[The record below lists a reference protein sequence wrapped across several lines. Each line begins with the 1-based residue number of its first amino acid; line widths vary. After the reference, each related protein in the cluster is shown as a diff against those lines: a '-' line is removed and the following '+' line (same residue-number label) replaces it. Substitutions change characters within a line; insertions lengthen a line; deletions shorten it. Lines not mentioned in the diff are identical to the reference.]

1 MGRSY
6 SFEPFR
12 SQQPAQV
19 FKGSGAKL
27 GNDES
32 KVTLAKDEEQATTTQ
47 LPSASAHYGHNHAET
62 VTRYQKKAQARKRAA
77 KAPAAQAKSA
87 AKKATAKPAA
97 RPAATTPARKQAA
110 SATTPRMTTGT
121 AKTEKTPSRKTVAA
135 APEAVRSLGRKVL
148 TRAATAAK
156 KGVASVVKK
165 ATKVATKATTT
176 ARKATKKR

>member
-32 KVTLAKDEEQATTTQ
+32 KVTLSKDEEQATTTQ
-47 LPSASAHYGHNHAET
+47 LPSAPVHYGHNHAET

-77 KAPAAQAKSA
+77 KAPAAQAKPAA
-87 AKKATAKPAA
+87 AKKATAK
-97 RPAATTPARKQAA
+97 PAATTPARKQAA

-121 AKTEKTPSRKTVAA
+121 AKTKTEKTPSRKTVAA